1 MKVAVID
8 YGMGNV
14 FNVER
19 ALQAIG
25 CYVVITKDPNEIEKA
40 DAILL
45 PGVGAFPQAMQ
56 SLEET
61 GLIPLLKRIASEKPF
76 LGICL
81 GMQLLFESSTEGRP
95 TKGLGLIPGTVERM
109 RAKRLPHVGWNSIL
123 RDEDVYFVHSYH
135 VVTHDEYIIAE
146 AEYLGERVPA
156 IVQDGLVTGMQFHPE
171 KSGAFGLSL
180 LQDWK
185 EAVEREIITRH

>member
-25 CYVVITKDPNEIEKA
+25 CYVVITNDASQIEEA

-56 SLEET
+56 SLEQT
-61 GLIPLLKRIASEKPF
+61 GLIPLLQKMATEKPF

-81 GMQLLFESSTEGRP
+81 GMQLLFDSSTEGMP

-135 VVTHDEYIIAE
+135 AVTDDAYIVAE
-146 AEYLGERVPA
+146 ADYMGERVPA
-156 IVQDGLVTGMQFHPE
+156 IVQKELVTGMQFHPE

-180 LQDWK
+180 LQEWK
-185 EAVEREIITRH
+185 EAVEREITTRH

>member
-25 CYVVITKDPNEIEKA
+25 CYVVITNDAKQIEEA

-56 SLEET
+56 SLEQT
-61 GLIPLLKRIASEKPF
+61 GLIPLLQKMATEKPF

-81 GMQLLFESSTEGRP
+81 GMQLLFDSSTEGMP

-135 VVTHDEYIIAE
+135 AVTDEEHIVAT
-146 AEYLGERVPA
+146 AEYMGEKVPA
-156 IVQDGLVTGMQFHPE
+156 IIQKGLVTAMQFHPE
-171 KSGAFGLSL
+171 KSGTFGLSL
-180 LQDWK
+180 LQEWK
-185 EAVEREIITRH
+185 EAVEREITTRH

>member
-1 MKVAVID
+1 MNVAVID

-19 ALQAIG
+19 ALKAIG
-25 CYVVITKDPNEIEKA
+25 CHVVITNDATEIEAA

-45 PGVGAFPQAMQ
+45 PGVGAFPQAMA
-56 SLEET
+56 SLHAT
-61 GLIPLLKRIASEKPF
+61 GLVPLLKRMATEKPF

-81 GMQLLFESSTEGRP
+81 GMQLLFDSSTEGML
-95 TKGLGLIPGTVERM
+95 TEGLGLIEGRVERM

-135 VVTHDEYIIAE
+135 VVTAE
-146 AEYLGERVPA
+146 ANIVASADYMGERVPA

-171 KSGAFGLSL
+171 KSGTFGLRL
-180 LQDWK
+180 LKEWK
-185 EAVEREIITRH
+185 ESVEREITTGN

>member
-1 MKVAVID
+1 MNVAVID

-19 ALQAIG
+19 ALKAIG
-25 CYVVITKDPNEIEKA
+25 CHVVITNDPIEIEAA

-45 PGVGAFPQAMQ
+45 PGVGAFPQAMA
-56 SLEET
+56 SLHAT
-61 GLIPLLKRIASEKPF
+61 GLVPLLKQMATEKPF

-81 GMQLLFESSTEGRP
+81 GMQLLFDSSTEGML
-95 TKGLGLIPGTVERM
+95 TKGLGLIEGRVERM

-135 VVTHDEYIIAE
+135 VVTDEANIVASADYM
-146 AEYLGERVPA
+146 GERVPA

-171 KSGAFGLSL
+171 KSGTFGLRL
-180 LQDWK
+180 LQEWK
-185 EAVEREIITRH
+185 ESVEREITTGN

>member
-1 MKVAVID
+1 MNVAVID

-19 ALQAIG
+19 ALKAIG
-25 CYVVITKDPNEIEKA
+25 CHVVITNDATEIEAA

-45 PGVGAFPQAMQ
+45 PGVGAFPQAMA
-56 SLEET
+56 SLHAT
-61 GLIPLLKRIASEKPF
+61 GLVPLLKRMATEKPF

-81 GMQLLFESSTEGRP
+81 GMQLLFDSSTEGML
-95 TKGLGLIPGTVERM
+95 TEGLGLIEGRVERM

-135 VVTHDEYIIAE
+135 VVTAE
-146 AEYLGERVPA
+146 AHIVASADYMGERVPA

-171 KSGAFGLSL
+171 KSGTFGLRL
-180 LQDWK
+180 LQEWK
-185 EAVEREIITRH
+185 ESVEREITTGN

>member
-25 CYVVITKDPNEIEKA
+25 CYVVITNDANQIEEA

-56 SLEET
+56 SLEQT
-61 GLIPLLKRIASEKPF
+61 GLIPLLQKMATEKPF

-81 GMQLLFESSTEGRP
+81 GMQLLFDSSTEGMP
-95 TKGLGLIPGTVERM
+95 TKGLGMIPGTVERM

-123 RDEDVYFVHSYH
+123 RDEDVYFVHSYRA
-135 VVTHDEYIIAE
+135 VTDEEHIVAA
-146 AEYLGERVPA
+146 AEYMGEKVPA
-156 IVQDGLVTGMQFHPE
+156 IVQKGLVTGMQFHPE
-171 KSGAFGLSL
+171 KSGTFGLSL
-180 LQDWK
+180 LQEWK
-185 EAVEREIITRH
+185 EAVEREITTRH

>member
-1 MKVAVID
+1 MRVAVID

-25 CYVVITKDPNEIEKA
+25 CYVTITNDPVEIEA
-40 DAILL
+40 SDAILL

-56 SLEET
+56 ALNET
-61 GLIPLLKRIASEKPF
+61 GLVPLLTRMAVEKPF

-81 GMQLLFESSTEGRP
+81 GMQLLFESSTEGMP
-95 TKGLGLIPGTVERM
+95 TTGLGLIEGRVERM
-109 RAKRLPHVGWNSIL
+109 QAKRLPHVGWNSIL

-135 VVTHDEYIIAE
+135 VVTSE
-146 AEYLGERVPA
+146 ANIVASADYMGERVPA
-156 IVQDGLVTGMQFHPE
+156 IVQKGLVTGMQFHPE
-171 KSGAFGLSL
+171 KSGTFGLSL
-180 LQDWK
+180 LKEWK
-185 EAVEREIITRH
+185 EAVEREAATGN

>member
-1 MKVAVID
+1 MKIAVID

-19 ALQAIG
+19 ALHAIG
-25 CYVVITKDPNEIEKA
+25 CYVIITNDPVEIEAA

-56 SLEET
+56 SLSET
-61 GLIPLLKRIASEKPF
+61 GLIPLLKRSANEKPF

-81 GMQLLFESSTEGRP
+81 GMQLLFESSMEGVPTE
-95 TKGLGLIPGTVERM
+95 GLGLIEGRVERM

-135 VVTHDEYIIAE
+135 VVTDPVHVVASADYM
-146 AEYLGERVPA
+146 GETVPA
-156 IVQDGLVTGMQFHPE
+156 IVQKGLVTGMQFHPE
-171 KSGAFGLSL
+171 KSGAFGLRL
-180 LQDWK
+180 LTEWK
-185 EAVEREIITRH
+185 EAVEREITTGH

>member
-25 CYVVITKDPNEIEKA
+25 CYVVITNDANQIEEA

-56 SLEET
+56 SLEQT
-61 GLIPLLKRIASEKPF
+61 GLIPLLQKMATAKPF

-81 GMQLLFESSTEGRP
+81 GMQLLFDSSTEGMP

-135 VVTHDEYIIAE
+135 VVTDDAYIVAE
-146 AEYLGERVPA
+146 ADYVGERVPA
-156 IVQDGLVTGMQFHPE
+156 IVQKGLVTGMQFHPE

-180 LQDWK
+180 LQEWK
-185 EAVEREIITRH
+185 EAVEREITTRH

>member
-25 CYVVITKDPNEIEKA
+25 CQVVITKDPAAIESA

-56 SLEET
+56 SLEVT
-61 GLIPLLKRIASEKPF
+61 GLIPLLKRMAKEKPF

-81 GMQLLFESSTEGRP
+81 GMQLLFESSTEGMP
-95 TKGLGLIPGTVERM
+95 TEGLGLIKGTVERM
-109 RAKRLPHVGWNSIL
+109 HAKRLPHVGWNSIL
-123 RDEDVYFVHSYH
+123 RDEDVYFVHSYKA
-135 VVTHDEYIIAE
+135 VTSDALIVAS
-146 AEYLGERVPA
+146 AEYMGEQVPA
-156 IVQDGLVTGMQFHPE
+156 IVQSGHVTGMQFHPE
-171 KSGAFGLSL
+171 KSGKFGLSL
-180 LQDWK
+180 LQEWK
-185 EAVEREIITRH
+185 EAVEREITTGH

>member
-1 MKVAVID
+1 MNVAVID

-25 CYVVITKDPNEIEKA
+25 CYVVITNDPNEIKAA

-61 GLIPLLKRIASEKPF
+61 GLIPLLKQMATEKPF

-81 GMQLLFESSTEGRP
+81 GMQLLFESSTEVME
-95 TKGLGLIPGTVERM
+95 TAGLGLIEGRVERM
-109 RAKRLPHVGWNSIL
+109 RAKRLPQIGWNSIL
-123 RDEDVYFVHSYH
+123 RDEDVYFVHSYR
-135 VVTHDEYIIAE
+135 VVTDSKHIVASTEYM
-146 AEYLGERVPA
+146 GESVPA

-171 KSGAFGLSL
+171 KSGAFGLRL
-180 LQDWK
+180 LAEWK
-185 EAVEREIITRH
+185 EAVEREITTRH

>member
-25 CYVVITKDPNEIEKA
+25 CYVVITNDARQIEEA

-56 SLEET
+56 SLEQS
-61 GLIPLLKRIASEKPF
+61 GLIPFLQRMATEKPF

-81 GMQLLFESSTEGRP
+81 GMQLLFDSSTEGMP

-135 VVTHDEYIIAE
+135 AVTDDEYIVAA
-146 AEYLGERVPA
+146 AEYMCEKVPA
-156 IVQDGLVTGMQFHPE
+156 IVQKGLVMGMQFHPE
-171 KSGAFGLSL
+171 KSGTFGLSL
-180 LQDWK
+180 LQEWK
-185 EAVEREIITRH
+185 EAVEREITTRH

>member
-19 ALQAIG
+19 ALRAIG
-25 CYVVITKDPNEIEKA
+25 CYVVITNEASQIEEA
-40 DAILL
+40 DAVLL
-45 PGVGAFPQAMQ
+45 PGVGAFPQAIQ
-56 SLEET
+56 SLEQT
-61 GLIPLLKRIASEKPF
+61 GLIPLLQKVATEKPF

-81 GMQLLFESSTEGRP
+81 GMQLLFDSSTEGMP

-123 RDEDVYFVHSYH
+123 RDEDVYFVHSYYA
-135 VVTHDEYIIAE
+135 VTDEEYIVAT
-146 AEYLGERVPA
+146 AEYMGEKVSA
-156 IVQDGLVTGMQFHPE
+156 IVQKGLVTGMQFHPE
-171 KSGAFGLSL
+171 KSGTFGLSL
-180 LQDWK
+180 LQEWK
-185 EAVEREIITRH
+185 EAVEREITTRH

>member
-25 CYVVITKDPNEIEKA
+25 CYVTITNDPVVIEAA

-56 SLEET
+56 SLNET
-61 GLIPLLKRIASEKPF
+61 GLIPLLKRSAQEKPF

-81 GMQLLFESSTEGRP
+81 GMQLLFESSTEGVP
-95 TKGLGLIPGTVERM
+95 TEGLGLIEGRVERM

-135 VVTHDEYIIAE
+135 VVTDPGHVIAS
-146 AEYLGERVPA
+146 ADYMGEDVPA
-156 IVQDGLVTGMQFHPE
+156 IVQKGLVTGMQFHPE

-180 LQDWK
+180 LKEWK
-185 EAVEREIITRH
+185 EAVEREITTGH

>member
-25 CYVVITKDPNEIEKA
+25 CYVVITNDASQIEEA

-56 SLEET
+56 SLEQT
-61 GLIPLLKRIASEKPF
+61 GLIPLLQKMATEKPF

-81 GMQLLFESSTEGRP
+81 GMQLLFDSSTEGMP

-135 VVTHDEYIIAE
+135 AVTDDAYIVAE
-146 AEYLGERVPA
+146 ADYMEERVPA
-156 IVQDGLVTGMQFHPE
+156 IVQKGLVTGMQFHPE

-180 LQDWK
+180 LQEWK
-185 EAVEREIITRH
+185 EAVEREITTRH

>member
-25 CYVVITKDPNEIEKA
+25 CYVVITNDANQIEEA
-40 DAILL
+40 DAVLL

-56 SLEET
+56 SLEQT
-61 GLIPLLKRIASEKPF
+61 GLIPLLQKMATEKPF

-81 GMQLLFESSTEGRP
+81 GMQLLFDSSTEGMP

-135 VVTHDEYIIAE
+135 AVTDDEYIVAA
-146 AEYLGERVPA
+146 AEYMGEKVPA
-156 IVQDGLVTGMQFHPE
+156 IVQKGLVTGMQFHPE
-171 KSGAFGLSL
+171 KSGTFGLSL
-180 LQDWK
+180 LQEWK
-185 EAVEREIITRH
+185 EAVEREITTRH

>member
-25 CYVVITKDPNEIEKA
+25 CYVTITNDPAEIEAA

-56 SLEET
+56 SLEDT
-61 GLIPLLKRIASEKPF
+61 GLIPLLKRMATEKPL

-81 GMQLLFESSTEGRP
+81 GMQLLFESSTEGMP
-95 TKGLGLIPGTVERM
+95 TRGLGLIEGRVERM

-135 VVTHDEYIIAE
+135 VVTADENIVAAADYM
-146 AEYLGERVPA
+146 GERVPA
-156 IVQDGLVTGMQFHPE
+156 IVQSGLVTGMQFHPE
-171 KSGAFGLSL
+171 KSGTFGLSL
-180 LQDWK
+180 LKEWK
-185 EAVEREIITRH
+185 EAVERETATGN

>member
-25 CYVVITKDPNEIEKA
+25 CYVVITNDANQIEEA

-56 SLEET
+56 SLEQT
-61 GLIPLLKRIASEKPF
+61 GLIPLLQKMATEKPF

-81 GMQLLFESSTEGRP
+81 GMQLLFDSSTEGMP

-135 VVTHDEYIIAE
+135 AVTDDAYIVAE
-146 AEYLGERVPA
+146 ADYMGERVPA
-156 IVQDGLVTGMQFHPE
+156 IVQKGLVTGMQFHPE

-180 LQDWK
+180 LQEWK
-185 EAVEREIITRH
+185 EAVEREITTRH

>member
-25 CYVVITKDPNEIEKA
+25 CYVVITNDANQIEEA
-40 DAILL
+40 DAVLL

-56 SLEET
+56 SLEQT
-61 GLIPLLKRIASEKPF
+61 GLIPLLQQMATEKPF

-81 GMQLLFESSTEGRP
+81 GMQLLFDSSTEGMP

-135 VVTHDEYIIAE
+135 AVTADDYIVAAADYMDEK
-146 AEYLGERVPA
+146 VPA
-156 IVQDGLVTGMQFHPE
+156 IVQKGLVTGMQFHPE
-171 KSGAFGLSL
+171 KSGTFGLSL
-180 LQDWK
+180 LQEWK
-185 EAVEREIITRH
+185 EAVEREITTRH

>member
-1 MKVAVID
+1 MNVAVID

-19 ALQAIG
+19 ALKAIG
-25 CYVVITKDPNEIEKA
+25 CHVVITNDPIEIEAA

-45 PGVGAFPQAMQ
+45 PGVGAFPQAMA
-56 SLEET
+56 SLHAT
-61 GLIPLLKRIASEKPF
+61 GLVPLLKQMATEKPF

-81 GMQLLFESSTEGRP
+81 GMQLLFDSSTEGVL
-95 TKGLGLIPGTVERM
+95 TEGLGLIEGRVERM

-135 VVTHDEYIIAE
+135 VVTDEVNIVASADYM
-146 AEYLGERVPA
+146 GERVPA

-171 KSGAFGLSL
+171 KSGTFGLRL
-180 LQDWK
+180 LQEWK
-185 EAVEREIITRH
+185 ESVEREITTGN

>member
-25 CYVVITKDPNEIEKA
+25 CYVVITNDAKQIEEA

-56 SLEET
+56 SLEQT
-61 GLIPLLKRIASEKPF
+61 GLIPLLQKMATEKPF

-81 GMQLLFESSTEGRP
+81 GMQLLFDSSTEGMP
-95 TKGLGLIPGTVERM
+95 TKGLGLIPERSSGCERSVFHTWDGTQSSVMRM
-109 RAKRLPHVGWNSIL
+109 SIL
-123 RDEDVYFVHSYH
+123 S
-135 VVTHDEYIIAE
+135 T
-146 AEYLGERVPA
+146 LTTP
-156 IVQDGLVTGMQFHPE
+156 
-171 KSGAFGLSL
+171 
-180 LQDWK
+180 
-185 EAVEREIITRH
+185 

>member
-1 MKVAVID
+1 MNVAVID

-19 ALQAIG
+19 ALKAIG
-25 CYVVITKDPNEIEKA
+25 CHVVITNDATEIEAA
-40 DAILL
+40 DEILL
-45 PGVGAFPQAMQ
+45 PGVGAFPQAMA
-56 SLEET
+56 SLHAT
-61 GLIPLLKRIASEKPF
+61 GLVPLLKRMATEKPF

-81 GMQLLFESSTEGRP
+81 GMQLLFDSSTEGML
-95 TKGLGLIPGTVERM
+95 TEGLGLIEGRVERM

-135 VVTHDEYIIAE
+135 VVTAE
-146 AEYLGERVPA
+146 AHIVASADYMGERVPA

-171 KSGAFGLSL
+171 KSGTFGLRL
-180 LQDWK
+180 LQEWK
-185 EAVEREIITRH
+185 ESVEREITTGN

>member
-1 MKVAVID
+1 MNVAVID

-19 ALQAIG
+19 ALKAIG
-25 CYVVITKDPNEIEKA
+25 CHVVITNDPIEIEAA

-45 PGVGAFPQAMQ
+45 PGVGAFPQAMA
-56 SLEET
+56 SLYAT
-61 GLIPLLKRIASEKPF
+61 GLVPLLKQMATEKPF

-81 GMQLLFESSTEGRP
+81 GMQLLFDSSTEGML
-95 TKGLGLIPGTVERM
+95 TEGLGLIEGRVERM

-135 VVTHDEYIIAE
+135 VVTDEANIVASADYM
-146 AEYLGERVPA
+146 GERVPA

-171 KSGAFGLSL
+171 KSGTFGLRL
-180 LQDWK
+180 LQEWK
-185 EAVEREIITRH
+185 ESVEREITTGN

>member
-19 ALQAIG
+19 ALQTIG
-25 CYVVITKDPNEIEKA
+25 CYVVITNDANQIEEA

-56 SLEET
+56 SLEQT
-61 GLIPLLKRIASEKPF
+61 GLIPLLQKMATEKPF

-81 GMQLLFESSTEGRP
+81 GMQLLFDSSTEGMP

-135 VVTHDEYIIAE
+135 AVTDEEHIVTA
-146 AEYLGERVPA
+146 AEYMGEKVPA
-156 IVQDGLVTGMQFHPE
+156 IVQKALVTGMQFHPE
-171 KSGAFGLSL
+171 KSGTFGLSL
-180 LQDWK
+180 LQEWK
-185 EAVEREIITRH
+185 EAVEREITTRH

>member
-25 CYVVITKDPNEIEKA
+25 CYVTITNDSVDIEAA

-56 SLEET
+56 SLNET
-61 GLIPLLKRIASEKPF
+61 GLIPLLKRSAQEKPF

-81 GMQLLFESSTEGRP
+81 GMQLLFESSTEGIP
-95 TKGLGLIPGTVERM
+95 TEGLGLIEGRVERM

-135 VVTHDEYIIAE
+135 VMTDPVNVIAS
-146 AEYLGERVPA
+146 ADYMGEDVPA
-156 IVQDGLVTGMQFHPE
+156 IVQKGLVTGMQFHPE

-180 LQDWK
+180 LKEWK
-185 EAVEREIITRH
+185 EAVEREITTGH

>member
-1 MKVAVID
+1 MNVAVID

-19 ALQAIG
+19 ALKAIG
-25 CYVVITKDPNEIEKA
+25 CQVVITNDPTEIEAA

-45 PGVGAFPQAMQ
+45 PGVGAFPQAMA
-56 SLEET
+56 SLHAT
-61 GLIPLLKRIASEKPF
+61 GLVPLLKQMATEKPF

-81 GMQLLFESSTEGRP
+81 GMQLLFDSSTEGML
-95 TKGLGLIPGTVERM
+95 TEGLGLIEGRVERM

-135 VVTHDEYIIAE
+135 VVTDEAHIVASADYM
-146 AEYLGERVPA
+146 GERVPA
-156 IVQDGLVTGMQFHPE
+156 IVQDGLVMGMQFHPE
-171 KSGAFGLSL
+171 KSGTFGLRL
-180 LQDWK
+180 LQEWK
-185 EAVEREIITRH
+185 ESVEREIATGN

>member
-1 MKVAVID
+1 MKVAIID

-19 ALQAIG
+19 ALQALNCYTIITNDPKEIG
-25 CYVVITKDPNEIEKA
+25 AA

-61 GLIPLLKRIASEKPF
+61 GLIPLIKQLAKEKPL

-81 GMQLLFESSTEGRP
+81 GMQLLFESSTEGMM
-95 TKGLGLIPGTVERM
+95 TDGLGLIEGRVERM
-109 RAKRLPHVGWNSIL
+109 RVKQLPHVGWNSIL
-123 RDEDVYFVHSYH
+123 RDEDVYFVHSYRA
-135 VVTHDEYIIAE
+135 VTEDQYIIAS
-146 AEYLGERVPA
+146 AEYMGESVPA
-156 IVQDGLVTGMQFHPE
+156 IVQSGLVTGMQFHPE
-171 KSGAFGLSL
+171 KSGEFGLSL
-180 LQDWK
+180 LKEWK
-185 EAVEREIITRH
+185 EAIERETATGN

>member
-1 MKVAVID
+1 MKVAVVD

-25 CYVVITKDPNEIEKA
+25 CYVVITNDANQIEEA

-56 SLEET
+56 SLEQT
-61 GLIPLLKRIASEKPF
+61 GLIPLLQKMATEKPF

-81 GMQLLFESSTEGRP
+81 GMQLLFDSSTEGMP

-135 VVTHDEYIIAE
+135 AVTDDAYIVAE
-146 AEYLGERVPA
+146 ADYMEERVPA
-156 IVQDGLVTGMQFHPE
+156 IVQKGLVTGMQFHPE

-180 LQDWK
+180 LQEWK
-185 EAVEREIITRH
+185 EAVDREITTRH

>member
-25 CYVVITKDPNEIEKA
+25 CYVVITNDASQIEEA

-56 SLEET
+56 SLEQT
-61 GLIPLLKRIASEKPF
+61 GLIPLLQKMATEKPF

-81 GMQLLFESSTEGRP
+81 GMQLLFDSSTEGMP

-135 VVTHDEYIIAE
+135 AVTDDANIVAE
-146 AEYLGERVPA
+146 ADYMGEHIPA
-156 IVQDGLVTGMQFHPE
+156 IVQKGLVTGMQFHPE

-180 LQDWK
+180 LQEWK
-185 EAVEREIITRH
+185 EAVEREITTRH

>member
-25 CYVVITKDPNEIEKA
+25 CYVTITNDPVDIEAA

-56 SLEET
+56 SLNET
-61 GLIPLLKRIASEKPF
+61 GLIPLLKRSAQEKPF

-81 GMQLLFESSTEGRP
+81 GMQLLVESSTEGIP
-95 TKGLGLIPGTVERM
+95 TEGLGLIEGRVERM

-135 VVTHDEYIIAE
+135 VMTDPVNVIAS
-146 AEYLGERVPA
+146 ADYMGEDVPA
-156 IVQDGLVTGMQFHPE
+156 IVQKGLVTGMQFHPE

-180 LQDWK
+180 LKEWK
-185 EAVEREIITRH
+185 EAVEREITTGH

>member
-1 MKVAVID
+1 MNVAVID

-25 CYVVITKDPNEIEKA
+25 CYVVITKDPAEIEAA

-61 GLIPLLKRIASEKPF
+61 GLIPLLKQMATEKPF

-81 GMQLLFESSTEGRP
+81 GMQLLFESSTEVME
-95 TKGLGLIPGTVERM
+95 TAGLGLIEGRVERM
-109 RAKRLPHVGWNSIL
+109 RAKRLPQIGWNSIL
-123 RDEDVYFVHSYH
+123 RDEDVYFVHSYR
-135 VVTHDEYIIAE
+135 VVTEEEHIVASTEYM
-146 AEYLGERVPA
+146 GESVPA

-171 KSGAFGLSL
+171 KSGAFGLRL
-180 LQDWK
+180 LAEWK
-185 EAVEREIITRH
+185 EAVEREITTRH

>member
-1 MKVAVID
+1 MNVAVID

-19 ALQAIG
+19 ALKAIG
-25 CYVVITKDPNEIEKA
+25 CHVVITNDATEIEAA

-45 PGVGAFPQAMQ
+45 PGVGAFPQAMA
-56 SLEET
+56 SLHAT
-61 GLIPLLKRIASEKPF
+61 GLVPLLKRMATEKPF

-81 GMQLLFESSTEGRP
+81 GMQLLFDSSTEGML
-95 TKGLGLIPGTVERM
+95 TEGLGLIEGRVERM

-135 VVTHDEYIIAE
+135 VVTAE
-146 AEYLGERVPA
+146 ANIVASADYMGERVPA

-171 KSGAFGLSL
+171 KSGTFGLRL
-180 LQDWK
+180 LQEWK
-185 EAVEREIITRH
+185 ESVEREITTGN

>member
-1 MKVAVID
+1 MNVAVID

-19 ALQAIG
+19 ALKAIG
-25 CYVVITKDPNEIEKA
+25 CHVVITNDPIEIEAA

-45 PGVGAFPQAMQ
+45 PGVGAFPQAMA
-56 SLEET
+56 SLHAT
-61 GLIPLLKRIASEKPF
+61 GLVPLLKQMATEKPF

-81 GMQLLFESSTEGRP
+81 GMQLLFNSSTEGVL
-95 TKGLGLIPGTVERM
+95 TEGLGLIEGRVERM

-135 VVTHDEYIIAE
+135 VVTDEAHIVASADYM
-146 AEYLGERVPA
+146 GERVPA
-156 IVQDGLVTGMQFHPE
+156 IVHDGLVTGMQFHPE
-171 KSGAFGLSL
+171 KSGTFGLRL
-180 LQDWK
+180 LKEWK
-185 EAVEREIITRH
+185 ESVEREITTGN

>member
-1 MKVAVID
+1 MNVAVID

-25 CYVVITKDPNEIEKA
+25 CYVVITKDPAEIEAA

-61 GLIPLLKRIASEKPF
+61 GLIPLLKQMATEKPF

-81 GMQLLFESSTEGRP
+81 GMQLLFESSTEVME
-95 TKGLGLIPGTVERM
+95 TAGLGLIEGRVERM
-109 RAKRLPHVGWNSIL
+109 RAKRLPQIGWNSIL
-123 RDEDVYFVHSYH
+123 RDEDVYFVHSYRA
-135 VVTHDEYIIAE
+135 VTDSKHIVASTEYM
-146 AEYLGERVPA
+146 GESVPA

-171 KSGAFGLSL
+171 KSGAFGLRL
-180 LQDWK
+180 LAEWK
-185 EAVEREIITRH
+185 EAVEREITTRH

>member
-1 MKVAVID
+1 MNVAVID

-19 ALQAIG
+19 ALKAIG
-25 CYVVITKDPNEIEKA
+25 CHVVITNDPIEIEAA

-45 PGVGAFPQAMQ
+45 PGVGAFPQAMA
-56 SLEET
+56 SLHAT
-61 GLIPLLKRIASEKPF
+61 GLVPLLKQMATEKPF

-81 GMQLLFESSTEGRP
+81 GMQLLFDSSTEGML
-95 TKGLGLIPGTVERM
+95 TEGLGLIEGRVERM

-135 VVTHDEYIIAE
+135 VVTDEANIVASADYM
-146 AEYLGERVPA
+146 GERVPA

-171 KSGAFGLSL
+171 KSGTFGLRL
-180 LQDWK
+180 LQEWK
-185 EAVEREIITRH
+185 ESVEREITTGN

>member
-1 MKVAVID
+1 MMVAVID

-25 CYVVITKDPNEIEKA
+25 CYVTITNDPLDIEAA

-56 SLEET
+56 SLNET
-61 GLIPLLKRIASEKPF
+61 GLIPLLKRSAQEKPF

-81 GMQLLFESSTEGRP
+81 GMQLLFESSTEGIP
-95 TKGLGLIPGTVERM
+95 TEGLGLIEGRVERM

-135 VVTHDEYIIAE
+135 VVTDPAHVIAS
-146 AEYLGERVPA
+146 ADYMGKTCRPSCRK
-156 IVQDGLVTGMQFHPE
+156 G
-171 KSGAFGLSL
+171 SS
-180 LQDWK
+180 
-185 EAVEREIITRH
+185 RECSSTRRRAARLDSVY

>member
-25 CYVVITKDPNEIEKA
+25 CYVVITNDASQIEEA

-56 SLEET
+56 SLEQT
-61 GLIPLLKRIASEKPF
+61 GLIPLLQKMATEKPF

-81 GMQLLFESSTEGRP
+81 GMQLLFDSSTEGMP

-123 RDEDVYFVHSYH
+123 RDEDVYFVHSYQA
-135 VVTHDEYIIAE
+135 VTDDAYIVAE
-146 AEYLGERVPA
+146 TDYMGERVPA
-156 IVQDGLVTGMQFHPE
+156 IVQKGLVTGMQFHPE

-180 LQDWK
+180 LQEWK
-185 EAVEREIITRH
+185 EAVEREITTRH

>member
-25 CYVVITKDPNEIEKA
+25 CYVVITNDANQIEEA

-56 SLEET
+56 SLEQT
-61 GLIPLLKRIASEKPF
+61 GLIPLLQKMATEKPF

-81 GMQLLFESSTEGRP
+81 GMQLLFDSSTEGMP

-135 VVTHDEYIIAE
+135 AVTDDEYIVAA
-146 AEYLGERVPA
+146 AEYMGEKVPA
-156 IVQDGLVTGMQFHPE
+156 IVQKGLVTGMQFHPE
-171 KSGAFGLSL
+171 KSGTFGLSL
-180 LQDWK
+180 LQEWK
-185 EAVEREIITRH
+185 EAVEREITTRH